1 MIVKAY
7 IYEKSATDTARG
19 YFVGECEAIPMKT
32 NISELKGELVE
43 FYGDSEKVII
53 QQIIAVLKSRGMTG
67 KLRVM

>member
-32 NISELKGELVE
+32 NISDLKGELVE